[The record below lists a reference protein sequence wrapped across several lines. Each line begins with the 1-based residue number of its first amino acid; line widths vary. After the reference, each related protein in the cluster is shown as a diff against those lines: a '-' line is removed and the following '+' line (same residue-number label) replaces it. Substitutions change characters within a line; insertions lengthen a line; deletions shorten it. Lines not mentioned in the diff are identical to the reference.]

1 MISFKYKSFTFFYSI
16 IFILNLLF
24 FTWLTEYRVVSK
36 PMIMASLLGFY
47 ISSSKKQSNTFL
59 LAMIFALFGDIFLMF
74 NGEDFFLIGL
84 SCFLIMQILYTITF
98 LKDKIT
104 DPTKISYRSL
114 PVILVSIFVII
125 YLWSGL
131 GEMRIP
137 VASYTAAISLM
148 VISALIRRSNVH
160 WYFPV
165 VAGVILFMISDALIA
180 VSKFGDS
187 FMGIEYGIMS
197 TYMIAQ
203 YLIVRGMVEK
213 TIN

>member
-1 MISFKYKSFTFFYSI
+1 
-16 IFILNLLF
+16 
-24 FTWLTEYRVVSK
+24 
-36 PMIMASLLGFY
+36 MIMASLLGFY